1 MNPCWEGTPIGTM
14 MLTTASSPRDA
25 RARLACM
32 LPLALL
38 IWSAFTGSVA
48 AGNAPSVTRF
58 SPTGTVKQVRQVTAQ
73 FSTAMVPLGDPRAAV
88 SPFDID
94 CPEKGAPRWID
105 SFNWSYDFAHDLPA
119 GVRCTFRLRA
129 GLKTLGGA
137 ALTGQTSFTFDT
149 GGPAIIDNR
158 PWTGDSE
165 IDERQAFVLA
175 LDADAD
181 DASIAAHA
189 SFSVEGLTER
199 VGATLMAGAD
209 RAVLLKRFEQMTA
222 KRPVVIL
229 QARQSF
235 PNGAAVH
242 LIWGKGIKTKSG
254 IATSQDQVLNFKV
267 RKAFVAK
274 VRCERENVKAGCIPL
289 TPISVDFTAPIA
301 RDAALKIALLA
312 PDGARLAPKVGD
324 DMTVRAVEF
333 PGPFQ
338 ESAAYKVE
346 LPPNLTDQS
355 SRKLINASRF
365 PYEVTTDVF
374 PPLAKF
380 SARFGIIESADPVL
394 PVTVR
399 NLEAELHGAE
409 LKLPPSQP
417 TVGGLRGLL
426 ARVRARLWRIDRP
439 DAKTTLA
446 WLNRVAEAKRTASI
460 FGSATAGQK
469 EFTLPEPDG
478 PAAFQV
484 MGIPLKHSGLYIVEL
499 KSEHLGSVL
508 LGRPA
513 PMYVPTAALV
523 TNLAV
528 HFKKGQANSLVWV
541 TELGSAKP
549 VNGADVTI
557 ADCNGDRIWS
567 GRTDRRG
574 IAMVPQLDALDNPPR
589 CDSVMGPVPN
599 VDYYSNQVAALRELK
614 SGVLVTARHGQ
625 DFAFVHSSW
634 HNGIEP
640 WRFRLPTSYQ
650 PSALVA
656 HTVFDRTLFRAGET
670 AHMKHFIRTRTL
682 DGFGLPRADEL
693 PDTLR
698 ISFTGGDQH
707 YDFALAWNPDGTAET
722 TWKIPRN
729 AKLGQYSVTMS
740 RRKLATPTPSPSQQ
754 YYMPAPELTSGRFR
768 VEEFRVPLMKAAV
781 KMPAG
786 NLVGVTRLPVDVSAE
801 YLSGGAAKALPV
813 VLRSQITRA
822 IVPSFTDFEQF
833 TFANGPVKEGVFKS
847 EIFESAPP
855 EETARV
861 HQRRDLV
868 LDAAGGART
877 EITEVPRE
885 NVPQQVRAEIEFRDP
900 NGEGQTVSNTATV
913 WPARWLVG
921 LRADDWVSSPGAARA
936 QIAVVDDSGKP
947 VAHAPVNVVLL
958 TRKFYSYRKRLVGGF
973 YAYENT
979 EEVKGVGP
987 LCSGTTDARGL
998 MFCDEKPGITG
1009 EAILQASVTDPA
1021 GNVCTANISVYIP
1034 GKSRMWF
1041 QARDEDRID
1050 VIPEKHEYQPGDVAR
1065 FQVRMPFPEATALV
1079 TVEREGIIAA
1089 SIVHLSGRNPIVT
1102 LPVRDYAP
1110 NVFVSVLA
1118 VRGRIAAIQPTA
1130 MVDLGKPA
1138 FKLGIAEIRVGWREH
1153 RLKVTVAPER
1163 SVYRVRE
1170 KARVKISVRMPD
1182 GSAPPAGSNVAVAAV
1197 DEGLLELKPN
1207 QSWKLLQAMM
1217 NERPYQVQTSTAE
1230 MQVVGR
1236 RHFGLKALPPGGG
1249 GGKAVTRELF
1259 NTLLLWKAVVAL
1271 DSSGDAIVVVPLND
1285 SLTSFRIV
1293 AIAAVRSGDFGTGAA
1308 SIRSTQD
1315 LMLFSGVSPTARTGD
1330 TFAAEFTV
1338 RNASEKPFA
1347 VTVDAAI
1354 TGLASKLTAQKVT
1367 LGAGEGKT
1375 VAWNVEVPTGVDALT
1390 YRVDA
1395 VAASGSQ
1402 DHLLISQKIVPAV
1415 PIRTWQATLLQL
1427 RKSAVQAVR
1436 RPADSLPGRGG
1447 VEVVLSPSL
1456 SAGLGAVREWM
1467 RAYPYICM
1475 EQRVSRAV
1483 ALGDPALWKSVVSDL
1498 PSYTDSDGLLKYF
1511 PDLHQGSDVLTSYV
1525 LSIASE
1531 AELAIPA
1538 PALAAMETG
1547 LRKFIE
1553 GKLSRPEPFAVA
1565 DLPLRKLAAIEALS
1579 HYGKAAPEL
1588 LGSIAI
1594 DPNLW
1599 PDSAVIDWASI
1610 LARAPALPDR
1620 ARRLDEAER
1629 ILRAR
1634 LNRQGTAMQL
1644 ASSERDEMWWLMVSP
1659 ARNMVRLEVM
1669 LLDAN
1674 LWHDD
1679 SPLIM
1684 RGALAMQQR
1693 GSWHST
1699 ITNAW
1704 GTLAVDKFAR
1714 AFEATPIG
1722 GTTALTLA
1730 GATQKLDWTRDP
1742 RGGSLQFAWPPAL
1755 ASLNVTHSGAGNPWA
1770 QIRTSAAIPLR
1781 APFSS
1786 GYTITKKLTPVESTH
1801 RGEWKQGD
1809 LVRVHLKIEAQTDMT
1824 WVVVDD
1830 PIPAG
1835 ASQLG
1840 TGLGHDSQIATAN
1853 ENANNQNFVWPAFVE
1868 RGFEGFRAYYDYVPK
1883 GSFEIEY
1890 TIRLNQA
1897 GTFQMPPTH
1906 VEALYEPEM
1915 LGELP
1920 NAPFTVGH

>member
-1 MNPCWEGTPIGTM
+1 MNPRRRGASIGTM
-14 MLTTASSPRDA
+14 MLITETSQRSA
-25 RARLACM
+25 RNILACVFA
-32 LPLALL
+32 LALL
-38 IWSAFTGSVA
+38 VVTALPRPAA
-48 AGNAPSVTRF
+48 AGSAPSVTQF

-73 FSTAMVPLGDPRAAV
+73 FSAAMVPLGDPRAAV

-94 CPEKGAPRWID
+94 CPAKGAGRWID
-105 SFNWSYDFAHDLPA
+105 SFNWSYDFGLDLPA

-137 ALTGQTSFTFDT
+137 TLAGQTSFTFNT
-149 GGPAIIDNR
+149 GGPAIIENR

-165 IDERQAFVLA
+165 IDEQQAFVLV

-181 DASIAAHA
+181 PASIAAHA
-189 SFSVEGLTER
+189 SFSIEGLTER
-199 VGATLMAGAD
+199 VGATLMTGVD
-209 RAVLLKRFEQMTA
+209 RATLLKRFEQMIA

-242 LIWGKGIKTKSG
+242 LIWGKGIKTRSG
-254 IATSQDQVLNFKV
+254 IATSQDQVLDFKV
-267 RKAFVAK
+267 RKAFEAT
-274 VRCERENVKAGCIPL
+274 VRCERENAKAGCIPL
-289 TPISVDFTAPIA
+289 TPISVDFAAPIA
-301 RDAALKIALLA
+301 RDAALKITLLA
-312 PDGARLAPKVGD
+312 PDGARIAPKVSD
-324 DMTVRAVEF
+324 DMTVSAVEF
-333 PGPFQ
+333 PGPFK
-338 ESAAYKVE
+338 ESAAYKIE

-355 SRKLINASRF
+355 NRRLVNASRF

-399 NLEAELHGAE
+399 NLEAQLRGAQ
-409 LKLPPSQP
+409 LKLAPLQVSA
-417 TVGGLRGLL
+417 GGLRGLL
-426 ARVRARLWRIDRP
+426 AQVHARLWRISRP

-446 WLNRVAEAKRTASI
+446 WLNRVAKAKRTASI
-460 FGSATAGQK
+460 FGGDATAGEK
-469 EFTLPEPDG
+469 EFALPEPEG

-508 LGRPA
+508 LGKPA

-528 HFKKGQANSLVWV
+528 HFKKGRANSLVWV
-541 TELGSAKP
+541 TELESARP
-549 VNGADVTI
+549 VRGADVTI
-557 ADCNGDRIWS
+557 ADCNGNRIWS
-567 GRTDRRG
+567 GRTDHRG
-574 IAMVPQLDALDNPPR
+574 VAVVPRLDALDNPPR
-589 CDSVMGPVPN
+589 CGRGGAAPN
-599 VDYYSNQVAALRELK
+599 VDYYSNQVAALRELN
-614 SGVLVTARHGQ
+614 SGVLVTARRGQ
-625 DFAFVHSSW
+625 DFSFVHSSW

-640 WRFRLPTSYQ
+640 WRFNLPTTYQ
-650 PSALVA
+650 PSTLVA

-670 AHMKHFIRTRTL
+670 AHMKHFIRTQTL
-682 DGFGLPRADEL
+682 DGFGVPRTAEL
-693 PDTLR
+693 PDTLT
-698 ISFTGGDQH
+698 IAFTGGDQH
-707 YDFALAWNPDGTAET
+707 YDFALAWNADGTAET
-722 TWKIPRN
+722 TWKIPRD
-729 AKLGQYSVTMS
+729 AKLGEYSLTMS
-740 RRKLATPTPSPSQQ
+740 RRKLATPTPSAPQQ
-754 YYMPAPELTSGRFR
+754 YYMPAPELTSGNFR

-781 KMPAG
+781 KLPAG
-786 NLVGVTRLPVDVSAE
+786 DLVGVTQLPVDVSAE

-833 TFANGPVKEGVFKS
+833 TFANGPVKEGVVKS
-847 EIFESAPP
+847 EIFESVAP

-868 LDAAGGART
+868 LDAAGGARS
-877 EITEVPRE
+877 EITEIPRE
-885 NVPQQVRAEIEFRDP
+885 NVPQQVRAEVEFRDP

-913 WPARWLVG
+913 WPAKWLVG
-921 LRADDWVSSPGAARA
+921 LHAVDWISSPGAARA
-936 QIAVVDDSGKP
+936 RIAVVDDRGKP
-947 VAHAPVNVVLL
+947 VAHAAVNVVLL

-979 EEVKGVGP
+979 EEVKRVGP

-998 MFCDEKPGITG
+998 MFCDQKPGITG
-1009 EAILQASVTDPA
+1009 EAILQASVADPA
-1021 GNVCTANISVYIP
+1021 GNVCTANISIYIP
-1034 GKSRMWF
+1034 GESRMWF
-1041 QARDEDRID
+1041 QARDEDRMD
-1050 VIPEKHEYQPGDVAR
+1050 VIPEKHEYQPGDIAR

-1118 VRGRIAAIQPTA
+1118 VRGRIAGIQPTA
-1130 MVDLGKPA
+1130 MIDLGKPA

-1153 RLKVTVAPER
+1153 RLKVTVAPEHA
-1163 SVYRVRE
+1163 VYRVRE
-1170 KARVKISVRMPD
+1170 KARVKISVRLPD

-1207 QSWKLLQAMM
+1207 QSWKLLDAMM
-1217 NERPYQVQTSTAE
+1217 DERPYQVETSTAE
-1230 MQVVGR
+1230 MEVVGR

-1249 GGKAVTRELF
+1249 GGKAITRELF

-1271 DSSGDAIVVVPLND
+1271 DPNGDATVEVPLND

-1293 AIAAVRSGDFGTGAA
+1293 AIAAARTGDFGTGAA
-1308 SIRSTQD
+1308 TIRSTQD

-1330 TFAAEFTV
+1330 SFAAEFTV
-1338 RNASEKPFA
+1338 RNASEKPLA

-1354 TGLASKLTAQKVT
+1354 TGLASVLAAQKIT

-1375 VAWNVEVPTGVDALT
+1375 LAWNVDVPVGVDALK

-1395 VAASGSQ
+1395 SAASGPQ
-1402 DHLLISQKIVPAV
+1402 DHLLIPQKIVPAV
-1415 PIRTWQATLLQL
+1415 PVRTWQAALIQL
-1427 RKSAVQAVR
+1427 RNSAIEVVK
-1436 RPADSLPGRGG
+1436 RPADALPGRGG
-1447 VEVVLSPSL
+1447 VEVNLSPSL
-1456 SAGLGAVREWM
+1456 AAGLGAVRQWM

-1483 ALGDPALWKSVVSDL
+1483 ALGDPALWAGVVTDL

-1511 PDLHQGSDVLTSYV
+1511 PDMRYGSDVLTSYV
-1525 LSIASE
+1525 LSIANE
-1531 AELAIPA
+1531 AGLAIPD

-1547 LRKFIE
+1547 LREFVA
-1553 GKLSRPEPFAVA
+1553 GKLARPEPFAVA
-1565 DLPLRKLAAIEALS
+1565 DLPMRKLAAIEALS
-1579 HYGKAAPEL
+1579 HYNKAAPEL
-1588 LGSIAI
+1588 LGSITI

-1610 LARAPALPDR
+1610 LARTPSLPDR
-1620 ARRLDEAER
+1620 ARHLDEAER

-1644 ASSERDEMWWLMVSP
+1644 ASSSSDQMWWLMVSP
-1659 ARNMVRLEVM
+1659 ARNMVRLELM

-1674 LWHDD
+1674 LWHDEA
-1679 SPLIM
+1679 PLIM
-1684 RGALAMQQR
+1684 RGALSMQQR
-1693 GSWHST
+1693 GSWQST

-1704 GTLAVDKFAR
+1704 GTLAVEKFAK
-1714 AFEATPIG
+1714 AFEAIPVG
-1722 GTTALTLA
+1722 GTTAAALA
-1730 GATQKLDWTRDP
+1730 GATQQLDWTRDP
-1742 RGGSLQFAWPPAL
+1742 RGGSLQFAWPSAQANL
-1755 ASLNVTHSGAGNPWA
+1755 DVTHSGAGNPWA

-1786 GYTITKKLTPVESTH
+1786 GYTITKTLAPVESTH
-1801 RGEWKQGD
+1801 TGAWKQGD

-1853 ENANNQNFVWPAFVE
+1853 ENANNQSFVWPAFVE

-1906 VEALYEPEM
+1906 VEALYEPVM

>member
-1 MNPCWEGTPIGTM
+1 MMPI
-14 MLTTASSPRDA
+14 TARSA
-25 RARLACM
+25 RAAHHQ
-32 LPLALL
+32 PASALALFLL
-38 IWSAFTGSVA
+38 ISSALAGAAA
-48 AGNAPSVTRF
+48 AGDAPSVTRF

-73 FSTAMVPLGDPRAAV
+73 FSAAMVPLGDPRAAV

-94 CPEKGAPRWID
+94 CPEKGAARWID
-105 SFNWSYDFAHDLPA
+105 SFNWSYDFGVDLPA

-129 GLKTLGGA
+129 RLKTLGGA
-137 ALTGQTSFTFDT
+137 ALAGQTTFVFDT

-165 IDERQAFVLA
+165 IDEQQAFVLV
-175 LDADAD
+175 LDAGAD
-181 DASIAAHA
+181 PASIAANA

-199 VGATLMAGAD
+199 VGASLMTGAN
-209 RAVLLKRFEQMTA
+209 RAILLKRFEQMIG

-242 LIWGKGIKTKSG
+242 LIWGKGIKTSSG
-254 IATSQDQVLNFKV
+254 IATSQDQVLDFKV
-267 RKAFVAK
+267 RKAFEAK
-274 VRCERENVKAGCIPL
+274 VQCERENVKAGCIPL
-289 TPISVDFTAPIA
+289 TPISVNFTASIA

-312 PDGARLAPKVGD
+312 PDGARIAPKVGD
-324 DMTVRAVEF
+324 DLTVSGVEF
-333 PGPFQ
+333 PGPFK
-338 ESAAYKVE
+338 ESAAYKVV
-346 LPPNLTDQS
+346 LPPDLIDES
-355 SRKLINASRF
+355 GRKLVNASRF
-365 PYEVTTDVF
+365 PYEIATDVF

-380 SARFGIIESADPVL
+380 AARFGIIESADPVL

-399 NLEAELHGAE
+399 NLEAELRGAQ
-409 LKLPPSQP
+409 LKLGPSQ
-417 TVGGLRGLL
+417 GDGAGLRGLL
-426 ARVRARLWRIDRP
+426 ARVHARLWRIDRP

-460 FGSATAGQK
+460 FGGANHGEK
-469 EFTLPEPDG
+469 EFALPEPEG

-484 MGIPLKHSGLYIVEL
+484 MGIPLKRSGLYIVEL

-508 LGRPA
+508 LGKPE

-528 HFKKGQANSLVWV
+528 HFKKGAANSLVWV
-541 TELGSAKP
+541 TELESARA
-549 VNGADVTI
+549 VRGASVTI

-574 IAMVPQLDALDNPPR
+574 IALVPQLDALDNPPR
-589 CDSVMGPVPN
+589 CDSGVGTAHN

-614 SGVLVTARHGQ
+614 SGVLVTAQRGR
-625 DFAFVHSSW
+625 DFSFVHSSW
-634 HNGIEP
+634 HNGIES
-640 WRFRLPTSYQ
+640 WRFHLPTTYQ
-650 PSALVA
+650 PSAAVA

-682 DGFGLPRADEL
+682 DGFGVPGAGEL
-693 PDTLR
+693 PDTLT
-698 ISFTGGDQH
+698 IAFTGSDQH
-707 YDFALAWNPDGTAET
+707 YDFALKWNAEGTAET
-722 TWKIPRN
+722 TWNIPRD
-729 AKLGQYSVTMS
+729 AKLGEYRVTMT
-740 RRKLATPTPSPSQQ
+740 RRKLATPTPSASQQ
-754 YYMPAPELTSGRFR
+754 YYPPAPEIESGSFR

-786 NLVGVTRLPVDVSAE
+786 ELVGVTRIPVDISAE
-801 YLSGGAAKALPV
+801 YLSGGVAKALPV

-822 IVPSFTDFEQF
+822 IVPSFADFDQF

-868 LDAAGGART
+868 LDAAGGARS
-877 EITEVPRE
+877 EITAIPRE
-885 NVPQQVRAEIEFRDP
+885 NVPQEVRAEIEFRDP
-900 NGEGQTVSNTATV
+900 NGEGQTVSNAATV
-913 WPARWLVG
+913 WPAKWLVG

-936 QIAVVDDSGKP
+936 QIAVVDDRGKP
-947 VAHAPVNVVLL
+947 VAHAPVNVLLL

-979 EEVKGVGP
+979 EEVRQVGP

-998 MFCDEKPGITG
+998 MFCDQKPGISG

-1021 GNVCTANISVYIP
+1021 GNVCTANISIYIP

-1041 QARDEDRID
+1041 QARDEDRMD
-1050 VIPEKHEYQPGDVAR
+1050 VIPEKHEYQPGDLAR

-1089 SIVHLSGRNPIVT
+1089 SIVKLSGRNPIVA
-1102 LPVRDYAP
+1102 LPVRNYAP

-1118 VRGRIAAIQPTA
+1118 VRGRIAGIQPTA

-1153 RLKVTVAPER
+1153 RLKVTVAPEH
-1163 SVYRVRE
+1163 SAYRVRE

-1182 GSAPPAGSNVAVAAV
+1182 GSAPPAGTNVAVAAV

-1207 QSWKLLQAMM
+1207 KSWKLLDAMM
-1217 NERPYQVQTSTAE
+1217 NERPYQVETSTAE

-1249 GGKAVTRELF
+1249 GGKAITRELF

-1271 DSSGDAIVVVPLND
+1271 DASGDATVVVPLND

-1293 AIAAVRSGDFGTGAA
+1293 AIAAARTGDFGTGAA

-1315 LMLFSGVSPTARTGD
+1315 LMLFSGVSPLARTGD
-1330 TFAAEFTV
+1330 SFAAEFTV

-1347 VTVDAAI
+1347 VTVDAEV
-1354 TGLASKLTAQKVT
+1354 TGLALKLGAKQVT

-1375 VAWNVEVPTGVDALT
+1375 IAWNVDVPVGVDALK

-1395 VAASGSQ
+1395 MVPSGPQ
-1402 DHLLISQKIVPAV
+1402 DHLLISQKIMPAV
-1415 PIRTWQATLLQL
+1415 PVRTWQATLVQL
-1427 RKSAVQAVR
+1427 RNSALEVVKS
-1436 RPADSLPGRGG
+1436 PADALPDRGG
-1447 VEVVLSPSL
+1447 VEVILSPSL
-1456 SAGLGAVREWM
+1456 TAGLGAVREWM

-1483 ALGDPALWKSVVSDL
+1483 ALGDRALWKGIVTDL

-1511 PDLHQGSDVLTSYV
+1511 PGMPYGSDVLTSYV
-1525 LSIASE
+1525 LSITNE
-1531 AELAIPA
+1531 AGLAIPD

-1547 LRKFIE
+1547 LRKFIV
-1553 GKLSRPEPFAVA
+1553 GKLARPEPFAVA
-1565 DLPLRKLAAIEALS
+1565 DLPMRKLAAVEALS
-1579 HYGKAAPEL
+1579 RYGKAAPEL

-1610 LARAPALPDR
+1610 LARTPALPDR
-1620 ARRLDEAER
+1620 ARRLDEAGR

-1644 ASSERDEMWWLMVSP
+1644 ASSPSDEMWWLMVSP
-1659 ARNMVRLEVM
+1659 ARNMVRLELM

-1679 SPLIM
+1679 VPLIM

-1693 GSWHST
+1693 GSWRST

-1704 GTLAVDKFAR
+1704 GVLAVEKFAK
-1714 AFEATPIG
+1714 AFEATPVG
-1722 GTTALTLA
+1722 GLTTGTLA
-1730 GATQKLDWTRDP
+1730 SATQKLDWARDP
-1742 RGGSLQFAWPPAL
+1742 GGGSLQFAWPPAQANL
-1755 ASLNVTHSGAGNPWA
+1755 DVTHSGAGNPWA

-1786 GYTITKKLTPVESTH
+1786 GYAITKTVTPVESTH
-1801 RGEWKQGD
+1801 SGGWKQGD

-1853 ENANNQNFVWPAFVE
+1853 ENANNQSFVWPAYIE

-1920 NAPFTVGH
+1920 NAPFTVAH